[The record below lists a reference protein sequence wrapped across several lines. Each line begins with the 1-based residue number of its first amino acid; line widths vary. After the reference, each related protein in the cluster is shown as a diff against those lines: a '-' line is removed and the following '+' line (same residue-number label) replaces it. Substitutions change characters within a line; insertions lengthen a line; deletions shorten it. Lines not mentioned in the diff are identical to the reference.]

1 MYFVLSHQKTVF
13 RLYMFCIV
21 QSENVNV
28 IVHIYIVF
36 TPSILF
42 YSFSWDAKLWKRNR
56 QVVEVLL
63 NILSQRQYFLANE
76 TYADA
81 VVKWFKSIENESWA
95 VKKINIQDI
104 KFATLLKYRIKSLSW
119 ALFSILKTY
128 VIVLIGAHIF

>member
-1 MYFVLSHQKTVF
+1 MY
-13 RLYMFCIV
+13 M
-21 QSENVNV
+21 
-28 IVHIYIVF
+28 YIRGLH
-36 TPSILF
+36 PLLF

-104 KFATLLKYRIKSLSW
+104 KFVTLLKYRIKSLSW

-128 VIVLIGAHIF
+128 IIVLISAHIF